1 METLYNGIV
10 SMFDMPIF
18 YARNVL
24 VKFVGVLKDIQ
35 I

>member
-10 SMFDMPIF
+10 SVFDLPIF
-18 YARNVL
+18 YARDVL

>member
-10 SMFDMPIF
+10 LAFDLPIF
-18 YARNVL
+18 NARDVL